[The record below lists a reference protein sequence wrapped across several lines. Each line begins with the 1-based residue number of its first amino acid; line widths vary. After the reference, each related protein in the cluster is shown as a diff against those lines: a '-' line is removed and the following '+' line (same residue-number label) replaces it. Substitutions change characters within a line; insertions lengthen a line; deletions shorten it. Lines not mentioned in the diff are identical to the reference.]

1 MDKRFIIT
9 KVFDEILDIK
19 SSCIGYTF
27 PKYHVSF
34 HIDGNTITTKV
45 DDQEFIDALPM
56 RGSRRDRTAIARL
69 VANHMCDTWGI
80 TFEEVTEYCY
90 NCLTEL
96 SAIFEAHRRN

>member
-1 MDKRFIIT
+1 MDKRFIIS
-9 KVFDEILDIK
+9 KVFDSILGLE
-19 SSCIGYTF
+19 SNCTGYTYS
-27 PKYHVSF
+27 KYHVSF

-56 RGSRRDRTAIARL
+56 RGSRRDRKAIGRL

-80 TFEEVTEYCY
+80 TVEEVTEYCY
-90 NCLTEL
+90 NFLTDL